1 MFNNRI
7 SAGEILSDKL
17 ISFKNQK
24 EVFVVGLPR
33 GGVVTAWAIAKKLN
47 LPLFALPVKK
57 VKHPHQVE
65 LAIGAVGPD
74 NTIYINKDL
83 LRSLSLTSQ
92 DLAKAVEF
100 SEAEQ
105 KKAENKFFQKEISW
119 SEKVVILVD
128 DGVATGATCEC
139 AIRYFRKQ
147 KVSRV
152 VLAVP
157 VIAPDTF
164 QSLRDKFDDI
174 ITLKMPTDFQAV
186 GQYYKEFEQVR
197 DEEVKRYLEMCNI
210 QRVTQDK
217 D

>member
-83 LRSLSLTSQ
+83 LEGYSDGIVQCIVRHELAEIWSYAKKGKSL
-92 DLAKAVEF
+92 VE
-100 SEAEQ
+100 EL
-105 KKAENKFFQKEISW
+105 EN
-119 SEKVVILVD
+119 
-128 DGVATGATCEC
+128 
-139 AIRYFRKQ
+139 
-147 KVSRV
+147 SRIDR
-152 VLAVP
+152 VLARS
-157 VIAPDTF
+157 IAHRFARMEEIKYAFENGFDTELF
-164 QSLRDKFDDI
+164 EFAKTHYDDFEEFD
-174 ITLKMPTDFQAV
+174 LFFS
-186 GQYYKEFEQVR
+186 YYKDGIWSYE
-197 DEEVKRYLEMCNI
+197 KSKGGKI
-210 QRVTQDK
+210 
-217 D
+217 